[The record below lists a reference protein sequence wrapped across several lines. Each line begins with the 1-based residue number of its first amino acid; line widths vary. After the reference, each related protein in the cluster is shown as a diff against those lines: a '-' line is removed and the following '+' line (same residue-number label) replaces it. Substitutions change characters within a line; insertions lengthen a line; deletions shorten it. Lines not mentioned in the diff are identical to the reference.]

1 MSGLVLT
8 PQNSCRSGTAGSDQ
22 DLECP
27 PEELFGPHPAQDE
40 PWPPNR
46 VNPQRVQDSQDTATA
61 YSATTTSAPVQP
73 TAAAATQQTPTVP
86 GPLTAPCTPASL
98 PSLSSTVARQ
108 YVHRAAHAEVFLT
121 GHQKTGENTYVLT
134 GQWPRAHAFFST
146 PDGRSHDHL
155 QACETVRQSGIYL
168 AHTEHQVPLDHHFVM
183 QDMTVTTHPQHLGIE
198 TIPTDLTLNAILTR
212 SARGANFA
220 IYLTMTNAHQ
230 HIVATGRGH
239 FACVSPAVYRRIR
252 ATPMATLSALR
263 HTPIDQNPAAFGRS
277 HSHDL
282 VLAPTSQPH
291 TWLLNPDPMH
301 PILFDHDTD
310 HMPGMVL
317 VEAARQATRPHIPRN
332 ATTTHTR
339 TRFHRYVELTDPCYV
354 SVTPQLGTGAQPQ
367 THTHTI
373 TGYQNSQP
381 TFTTHHTAL
390 SA

>member
-8 PQNSCRSGTAGSDQ
+8 PRNSCNSGTTHSDQ
-22 DLECP
+22 DLQCP
-27 PEELFGPHPAQDE
+27 EGVFGPYEAQDE
-40 PWPPNR
+40 PGA
-46 VNPQRVQDSQDTATA
+46 VTAHSAATA
-61 YSATTTSAPVQP
+61 PALAPAPVKP
-73 TAAAATQQTPTVP
+73 MNAVATQKSLTIP
-86 GPLTAPCTPASL
+86 GPLTAPCTPA
-98 PSLSSTVARQ
+98 PPPALSSTVARQ

-198 TIPTDLTLNAILTR
+198 AAPTDLSLNAILTR
-212 SARGANFA
+212 STRGANFA
-220 IYLTMTNAHQ
+220 IYLTITNAHQ

-239 FACVSPAVYRRIR
+239 FTCVSPAVYRRIR

-263 HTPIDQNPAAFGRS
+263 HTPTNQSPIAFGRT
-277 HSHDL
+277 HTHDL
-282 VLAPTSQPH
+282 VLAPTSRPH

-310 HMPGMVL
+310 HIPGMVL
-317 VEAARQATRPHIPRN
+317 IEAARQATRPHLPPD

-339 TRFHRYVELTDPCYV
+339 TQFHRYVELTDPCYITI
-354 SVTPQLGTGAQPQ
+354 TPQPTTAPQ
-367 THTHTI
+367 TRTYTI
-373 TGYQNSQP
+373 TGYQNDEP
-381 TFTTHHTAL
+381 TFTTHHTATTP
-390 SA
+390 